1 MIKVITIPKKDEI
14 PTIFLSSLIT
24 DYATFCGNYLN
35 IEKGRYLVCDSKNMC
50 LGIINEKGDYF
61 EKVNSNNTGIRPVLE
76 IYESLDS
83 FYVIRENERYMLAEY
98 GEYPQYVV
106 NEEQSDILEKLYNSD
121 RLMKTFKKYQTNYY
135 EDSFFLDEG
144 TSYDEYF
151 YDGGKYIRAFKSFDN
166 HSNKNLSSSNILKKI
181 VWIKVSPIRWI
192 VDKKMNKMYSEKIL
206 LSTYDI
212 FNGYDSTIY
221 CNSDG
226 FDILYSYLNDVFA
239 KNIVPSDVKHL
250 SKEEYEEYYEDK
262 CEDEYEEYYD
272 DEYDYSF
279 IFHCNST
286 AGIYEGSYEDSD
298 IDKVKKIKLF
308 ADSFM
313 K

>member
-24 DYATFCGNYLN
+24 DYASFCGNYLN

-61 EKVNSNNTGIRPVLE
+61 EKVNSNNIGIRPVLE

-83 FYVIRENERYMLAEY
+83 FYVIRKNERYMLAEY

-106 NEEQSDILEKLYNSD
+106 NEEQSDILEKLYNSG

-135 EDSFFLDEG
+135 EDSL
-144 TSYDEYF
+144 
-151 YDGGKYIRAFKSFDN
+151 
-166 HSNKNLSSSNILKKI
+166 
-181 VWIKVSPIRWI
+181 
-192 VDKKMNKMYSEKIL
+192 
-206 LSTYDI
+206 
-212 FNGYDSTIY
+212 
-221 CNSDG
+221 
-226 FDILYSYLNDVFA
+226 
-239 KNIVPSDVKHL
+239 
-250 SKEEYEEYYEDK
+250 
-262 CEDEYEEYYD
+262 
-272 DEYDYSF
+272 
-279 IFHCNST
+279 
-286 AGIYEGSYEDSD
+286 AGIYKGSYEDSD
-298 IDKVKKIKLF
+298 MDKVKKIKLF